1 MYIQKGDQTMKRFLI
16 AFTALLAASSFAAT
30 ASAELINGAG
40 ATFPAPLYTKWS
52 YEYAKQTGV
61 KLNYQSIGS
70 GGGIKQVM
78 AGTVDFGASDAPLG
92 AKDLKDADLV
102 QFPMAIGGVVP
113 VVNIKGVGAGR
124 LKLTGDVLADIYLG
138 KIKKWN
144 DARITGLNPGLAL
157 PDDKI
162 TVVHRSDGS
171 GTTWIFTNY
180 LGKVSPEWQKKA
192 GFGTAV
198 NWPAGVGGKG
208 NEGVSTY
215 VKRIKNTIGYVEFA
229 YAVQNKLNHAKLKNG
244 SGEFVDPSMESFMAA
259 AEGADWKGTAG
270 FGVILTN
277 QPGKSAWPIAGATFI
292 LVPSMPKE
300 CGKAKEVLKFFDWA
314 YKNGSGMAKALDYVP
329 MPKNVFELMEQ
340 AWSKEVK
347 CNGAPVWGR

>member
-1 MYIQKGDQTMKRFLI
+1 MKRLLI
-16 AFTALLAASSFAAT
+16 IASAFMLCVAAAKAS
-30 ASAELINGAG
+30 SAELLNGAG
-40 ATFPAPLYTKWS
+40 ATFPAPLYSKWS
-52 YEYAKQTGV
+52 YEYAKQTGL

-92 AKDLKDADLV
+92 AKELKEADLV

-113 VVNIKGVGAGR
+113 VVNIKGVASGQM
-124 LKLTGDVLADIYLG
+124 KLTGEVLADIYLG
-138 KIKKWN
+138 KITKWN
-144 DARITGLNPGLAL
+144 DKRIADLNAGLAL

-180 LGKVSPEWQKKA
+180 LSKVSPDWQKKA

-208 NEGVSTY
+208 NEGVATY

-229 YAVQNKLNHAKLKNG
+229 YAVQNKLNHAKLSNKAG
-244 SGEFVDPSMESFMAA
+244 GFVDPSMESFMAA
-259 AEGADWKGTAG
+259 AENADWKGTPG

-277 QPGKSAWPIAGATFI
+277 QAGKGAWPIAGATFI
-292 LVPSMPKE
+292 LVPENPKE
-300 CGKAKEVLKFFDWA
+300 CAKAKDVLKFFDWA
-314 YKNGSGMAKALDYVP
+314 YKNGGAMAKALDYVP
-329 MPKNVFELMEQ
+329 IPKNVFDLMEQ
-340 AWSKEVK
+340 AWAKDVK
-347 CNGAPVWGR
+347 CASQPVWGK